1 MPFRPL
7 ALILIAGAI
16 IVTGACGARPA
27 GIDGAVVEG
36 GYGSPFYAEVPH
48 ASKEG
53 QKPRVYLFGKIAHY
67 EAFLEKKDVP
77 ENAHKKY
84 IGKGVNRMTIVV
96 QDLVGSE
103 LKDNPA
109 YADKLVAKYQA
120 RHASELAAAPAPAEA
135 AAPAPAAPAEAAA
148 APAK

>member
-16 IVTGACGARPA
+16 IASSACGARPS
-27 GIDGAVVEG
+27 GIDGAIVEG

-67 EAFLEKKDVP
+67 EAFLEKKEVP

-103 LKDNPA
+103 LKDNPT
-109 YADKLVAKYQA
+109 YADNLVAKYQA
-120 RHASELAAAPAPAEA
+120 RHAGELAAPAEA
-135 AAPAPAAPAEAAA
+135 AAPAAPA
-148 APAK
+148 PVQ